1 MSAETHP
8 CAGLRPPAGSIPKA
22 PGVYRFLDERGRIL
36 YVGKAK
42 RLSSR
47 VSSYFSDPSRLH
59 PRTLRMLSEATS
71 LDWTVCASEG
81 EALLLE
87 QRWIRAEQPRFNV
100 ALRDGDGYPG
110 LVVTTDGI
118 ARMGT
123 WRGRP
128 AGGTSFGP
136 YPGVDPSTMIDV
148 LGRVF
153 KLRSCKE
160 AVYKHA
166 QDTGRACF
174 LADTGRC
181 AAPCIGSD
189 DQAAHRRRAEQTI
202 AFLSGKDRSVITR
215 LRSEMEESAAAQH
228 YELAAMRR
236 DELAALQQVLVPQSV
251 VLGDIDLDVVAVYI
265 EAGVAGLAVVRIRGG
280 ELRSLIRRYAAPDP
294 TLDVDEQRT
303 QLHLA
308 LAAELGDV
316 PGLVLSADRAPE
328 LKEALEALR
337 GSPLKIRGARGPQE
351 HRLVELAQRNA
362 VEALGGGRQRKD
374 LSVDDRDEALTAL
387 GVALGITRPRRIEC
401 IDISHTQ
408 GVAPIASLVVMID
421 GVMQPRQYRRFAIPV
436 ALGGDDYASIAY
448 AVQRRLGGAGL
459 DELPDLLVIDG
470 GPGQVGSAAAELLR
484 FGPTATPVRLVG
496 LAKRLEELW
505 SPSDPEPVLLSRENP
520 ALRVAQL
527 VRDEAHRYAL
537 LSHRR
542 KREREALRTRLDDI
556 AGVGA
561 ARRRALMQRFG
572 SLDVIAEASVEDLA
586 GVDGV
591 GPELARR
598 IWSTYHPF

>member
-1 MSAETHP
+1 MSAVTHP
-8 CAGLRPPAGSIPKA
+8 CPGLRPPAGSIPRS
-22 PGVYRFLDERGRIL
+22 PGVYRFLDERGHIL

-42 RLSSR
+42 QLSSR
-47 VSSYFSDPSRLH
+47 VNSYFSDPARLH
-59 PRTLRMLSEATS
+59 PRTLRMLSEASS
-71 LDWTVCASEG
+71 LDWTVCTSEG
-81 EALLLE
+81 EALVLE

-110 LVVTTDGI
+110 LVITTDGI

-128 AGGTSFGP
+128 AAGTSFGP

-153 KLRSCKE
+153 KLRSCNE
-160 AVYKHA
+160 RVYRQA
-166 QDTGRACF
+166 EETGRACI

-181 AAPCIGSD
+181 AAPCIGND
-189 DQAAHRRRAEQTI
+189 TAEDHRVRAENTI
-202 AFLSGKDRSVITR
+202 AFLSGKDRSVLER
-215 LRSEMEESAAAQH
+215 LRSEMETSAETQQ

-236 DELAALQQVLVPQSV
+236 DELGALQRVLVPQSV
-251 VLGDIDLDVVAVYI
+251 VLGEVDLDAFAVHI
-265 EAGVAGLAVVRIRGG
+265 DSGVAGLAVVRIRGG
-280 ELRSLIRRYAAPDP
+280 ELRSLVRRYASPDP
-294 TLDVDEQRT
+294 TLGDGEQRA
-303 QLHLA
+303 QLLLA
-308 LAAELGDV
+308 LAAELGDI
-316 PGLVLSADRAPE
+316 PALVVCADRSAP
-328 LKEALEALR
+328 LREALEALR
-337 GSPLKIRGARGPQE
+337 GAPLKLRAPRGAQE
-351 HRLVELAQRNA
+351 HRLGELAQRNA
-362 VEALGGGRQRKD
+362 VEALSGGRQRKD

-387 GVALGITRPRRIEC
+387 GEALGIARPRRIEC

-408 GVAPIASLVVMID
+408 GVAPTASLVVMID

-436 ALGGDDYASIAY
+436 ELGGDDYASIAY

-470 GPGQVGSAAAELLR
+470 GPGQVGCAAGELDR
-484 FGPTATPVRLVG
+484 FGPTPTPVRLVG

-505 SPSDPEPVLLSRENP
+505 SPGDPDPVLLSRENP

-542 KREREALRTRLDDI
+542 KREQQALRTRLDEI
-556 AGVGA
+556 AGVGPS
-561 ARRRALMQRFG
+561 RRRALLERFG
-572 SLDVIAEASVEDLA
+572 SLDAIAKASAEEL
-586 GVDGV
+586 GSVDGV
-591 GPELARR
+591 GADLARR
-598 IWSTYHPF
+598 IWLTYHPS